1 MKIKPFFPVFVVLV
15 GVVIY
20 AYHTM
25 DKKPRGAVTA
35 TPRQY
40 IEMVEKNK
48 MERME
53 RQKESRATGE
63 QPSR

>member
-35 TPRQY
+35 TPKQY
-40 IEMVEKNK
+40 IEMVEQNK
-48 MERME
+48 TERME
-53 RQKESRATGE
+53 RQKESRAAEE
-63 QPSR
+63 QSSR